1 MHPVELNAYRMTLR
15 NGAVTQVRK
24 ALCEIE
30 DREPE
35 VPSELLTDIIATLRA
50 RGKTACDELS
60 LAVHKLIGKT
70 RSMDLYQMADELG
83 YLEAGQFLD
92 RKYINGKVNLFVT
105 NRFYHPEIE
114 PLVLDELHLWLE
126 LILYNIRERY
136 VSDFSDLQRMTDRY
150 HEYDARL
157 KYTVFFKSPYYP
169 VKGIL
174 EALRDIGS
182 YKAREALLAPDY
194 NFRPRLNDYLVI
206 ERTLAE
212 RGDERAIPESKP
224 EDDVFGVLNP
234 VNVYGLRGIL
244 DWMLQFA
251 RAEPPSVASNETLS
265 AIIT

>member
-1 MHPVELNAYRMTLR
+1 MHTVELNAYRMTLR
-15 NGAVTQVRK
+15 NGAVTQVRRT
-24 ALCEIE
+24 LCEIE

-35 VPSELLTDIIATLRA
+35 IPSELLTDIIATLRT

-70 RSMDLYQMADELG
+70 RSLALYQAADELG

-92 RKYINGKVNLFVT
+92 KKYISGKVNLFVT

-114 PLVLDELHLWLE
+114 PMVLDELHLWLE
-126 LILYNIRERY
+126 LILHNIRERY

-157 KYTVFFKSPYYP
+157 KYTVFFKSPYLS

-182 YKAREALLAPDY
+182 PKARESLLAVDY

-206 ERTLAE
+206 ERKLAE
-212 RGDERAIPESKP
+212 RGDKRAIPESKS
-224 EDDVFGVLNP
+224 EDDALFALNP
-234 VNVYGLRGIL
+234 VDVYGLRGIL

-251 RAEPPSVASNETLS
+251 RSEPPSDRTSQMPDPVR
-265 AIIT
+265 I